1 MAKAELEVI
10 YRRRDRLLRHAR
22 ELARTGVHAN
32 HQSILSRLEDLE
44 GFADARSRLEE
55 RAFRAQL
62 DRLCA
67 MAQGRTI

>member
-10 YRRRDRLLRHAR
+10 YKRRDRLMRYAR
-22 ELARTGVHAN
+22 DLARTGGYAN
-32 HQSILSRLEDLE
+32 HQTILFRLEGLE

-67 MAQGRTI
+67 LAQGRTI